1 MYHGSLPDAGKTETS
16 FTVAGY
22 QHLLIAADRYGIE
35 RLKKNCEDK
44 LSVNGITVDSV
55 VSMLELAEDH
65 ACSKLK
71 ARCLD
76 FPADANNFKIVGTS
90 GEYICL
96 MQSFPYLLVEVQNR
110 IKMAPAKSTIMSPGA
125 HKKSRGMVMGY
136 MKPCPS
142 FIILFI
148 VFTGIFLFLV

>member
-1 MYHGSLPDAGKTETS
+1 MYHGSLPDAGKTEAS

-44 LSVNGITVDSV
+44 LSMDGITVDSV

-65 ACSKLK
+65 VCSKLK

-76 FPADANNFKIVGTS
+76 FLADADNFKIVGTS

-96 MQSFPYLLVEVQNR
+96 MQSFPHLLVEVQNR
-110 IKMAPAKSTIMSPGA
+110 IKMAPAKSTISPGA
-125 HKKSRGMVMGY
+125 HKKSRGMMLGY
-136 MKPCPS
+136 MKTCPL
-142 FIILFI
+142 FIILFL